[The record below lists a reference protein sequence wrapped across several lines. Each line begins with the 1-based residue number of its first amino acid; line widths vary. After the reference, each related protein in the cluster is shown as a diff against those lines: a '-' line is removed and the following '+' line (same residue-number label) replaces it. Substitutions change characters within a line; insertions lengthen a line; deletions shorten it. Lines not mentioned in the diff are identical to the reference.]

1 MVEKL
6 NIVQSTTEPDKNN
19 IWLKDG
25 ELKKFGAKGWSTVG
39 GGGIN
44 AFQIT
49 LNIGSESNPNLIVDG
64 ESFAMTIDEPDL
76 PTYKIRSRK
85 LFAKLNDIIYNKKY
99 FIIANVDTG
108 VTDYNNNSY
117 LSPCFCNVIRNG
129 TSVIAIY
136 FTFDITIRINIS
148 DTD

>member
-1 MVEKL
+1 
-6 NIVQSTTEPDKNN
+6 
-19 IWLKDG
+19 
-25 ELKKFGAKGWSTVG
+25 
-39 GGGIN
+39 
-44 AFQIT
+44 
-49 LNIGSESNPNLIVDG
+49 
-64 ESFAMTIDEPDL
+64 MTIDEPDL

-85 LFAKLNDIIYNKKY
+85 LFAKLSDIIYNKKY